1 MAIPL
6 LAGVLI
12 SVGSSL
18 LTWLITR
25 VIALL
30 GIGFITVVGVKPLL
44 TWATQQIQSLLN
56 ISTPEWFPI
65 IGWLGVMKLDIC
77 VSVMLSAVLAKLM
90 LAGLTASGGL
100 RRMHFGSGKD

>member
-6 LAGVLI
+6 VAGVLI

-56 ISTPEWFPI
+56 ISSPDWFPLVQ
-65 IGWLGVMKLDIC
+65 WLGVMKLDIC
-77 VSVMLSAVLAKLM
+77 VSLMLSAVLAKLTIN
-90 LAGLTASGGL
+90 GLTAAGGL
-100 RRMHFGSGKD
+100 KRMHFGGGKD

>member
-6 LAGVLI
+6 VAGVLI
-12 SVGSSL
+12 SAGSAL
-18 LTWLITR
+18 LSWLVTR

-44 TWATQQIQSLLN
+44 DWAMRQFQTLLN
-56 ISTPEWFPI
+56 IQSPDYFPLVQ
-65 IGWLGVMKLDIC
+65 WLGVMKLDIC

-90 LAGLTASGGL
+90 LSGLTAAGGL
-100 RRMHFGSGKD
+100 RRMHFGGGGN